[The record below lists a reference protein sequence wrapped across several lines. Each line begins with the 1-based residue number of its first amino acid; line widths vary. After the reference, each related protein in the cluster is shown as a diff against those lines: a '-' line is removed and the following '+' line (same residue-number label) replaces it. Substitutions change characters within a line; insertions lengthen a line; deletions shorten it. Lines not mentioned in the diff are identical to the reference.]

1 VRLLLGLYRLQAG
14 SITFD
19 GRAMEELGVSR
30 LRRAIGVV
38 LQDSFIISVTIREN
52 IALNQPD
59 MPLSQVEAAAMQAA
73 LHDEIMRLPMGY
85 ETRVGEGGSGLSGGQ
100 RQRLA
105 LARALATRPSLLI
118 LDEATSH
125 LDAISE
131 GAIQRA
137 LDKLPITRLII
148 AHRLSSV
155 RDADRILALEE
166 GWLPG
171 DGRRCLPGLV
181 NGR

>member
-1 VRLLLGLYRLQAG
+1 MWL
-14 SITFD
+14 
-19 GRAMEELGVSR
+19 MW
-30 LRRAIGVV
+30 AIGVV
-38 LQDSFIISVTIREN
+38 LQDSFIISGTIREN

-59 MPLSQVEAAAMQAA
+59 MPLSQVMAAAGQAA
-73 LHDEIMRLPMGY
+73 LHEDITRLPMGY

-131 GAIQRA
+131 GAIQQA

-148 AHRLSSV
+148 THRLSSV
-155 RDADRILALEE
+155 EDADKVLVLKGGRLA
-166 GWLPG
+166 
-171 DGRRCLPGLV
+171 
-181 NGR
+181 